1 MSSTR
6 AIFSN
11 TLEKLVSDTEED
23 DDPFAAL
30 DPIIGMQYVLDS
42 AQFSFNINPKPTST
56 DSEKLSFKISNGYGK
71 LDYTYGSVFKTKANL
86 LNLDPPQFRSEE
98 ERCKSMYNP
107 NVFAAYFGLS
117 NIKLAED
124 MLIFNIQE
132 ELNGPFK
139 QMTR

>member
-6 AIFSN
+6 VIFSN

-56 DSEKLSFKISNGYGK
+56 VSEKLSFRVSNGYGK

-98 ERCKSMYNP
+98 GNHEWDQYQI
-107 NVFAAYFGLS
+107 YG
-117 NIKLAED
+117 D
-124 MLIFNIQE
+124 
-132 ELNGPFK
+132 
-139 QMTR
+139 